1 MELDAGEDLERAIER
16 AEAEVKRWEAAV
28 LAARDEEEAE
38 RARERLT
45 AAELTLEDLIDRRP
59 EGASCEGWP
68 RGK

>member
-1 MELDAGEDLERAIER
+1 MPGDLARRIEV

-28 LAARDEEEAE
+28 LAAETPEAADA
-38 RARERLT
+38 ARERLT
-45 AAELTLEDLIDRRP
+45 AAELALDDLIDERE